1 MSVKN
6 LSKKELSEKIE
17 TLEKKRDSEGLER
30 KESSMLKKLKIEYTH
45 RISGFNRVKVVS
57 GGAAGSIKK

>member
-1 MSVKN
+1 MSVKI
-6 LSKKELSEKIE
+6 LSKKELSERIKI
-17 TLEKKRDSEGLER
+17 LEKKRDYEGLDR
-30 KESSMLKKLKIEYTH
+30 KELSLLKKLNIEFTH